1 MILLDTTFLIDYFR
15 GRESLE
21 HLIEND
27 TGVTTTLNYH
37 EIMTGVKRSKSKREE
52 LFFKSFFT
60 KIELLDFTTQAAEES
75 SALSAKLSALGL
87 PVNNLDVLIAG
98 TALAHGIDTILT
110 RDADFIGVGK
120 ISDLCI
126 RMYDIEIQ

>member
-27 TGVTTTLNYH
+27 TGVTTTLNYY
-37 EIMTGVKRSKSKREE
+37 EIMTGIRRSKSKREE
-52 LFFKSFFT
+52 NFFKTFFA

-75 SALSAKLSALGL
+75 SVLSSKLSALGL

-110 RDADFIGVGK
+110 RDADFIGIGK

-126 RMYDIEIQ
+126 NVYDIEAQ

>member
-15 GRESLE
+15 GRADLE
-21 HLIEND
+21 HLVENE

-37 EIMTGVKRSKSKREE
+37 EIMTGIKRSKSKHEE
-52 LFFKSFFT
+52 RFFKTFFT
-60 KIELLDFTTQAAEES
+60 KIDLLDFTTQAAEES

-98 TALAHGIDTILT
+98 TALAHGIGTILT
-110 RDADFIGVGK
+110 
-120 ISDLCI
+120 
-126 RMYDIEIQ
+126 

>member
-15 GRESLE
+15 GRGNLE

-27 TGVTTTLNYH
+27 TEVTTTLNYH

-52 LFFKSFFT
+52 SFFKTFFT

-110 RDADFIGVGK
+110 RDADFIGIGK

>member
-15 GRESLE
+15 GRENLG
-21 HLIEND
+21 HLFEND

-52 LFFKSFFT
+52 LFFKTFFT
-60 KIELLDFTTQAAEES
+60 KIELLDFTTHAAEES

-110 RDADFIGVGK
+110 RDANFTGIGK

-126 RMYDIEIQ
+126 RMYDIETQ

>member
-1 MILLDTTFLIDYFR
+1 M
-15 GRESLE
+15 
-21 HLIEND
+21 
-27 TGVTTTLNYH
+27 NYH

-52 LFFKSFFT
+52 SFFKTFFT
-60 KIELLDFTTQAAEES
+60 RIDLLDFTTQAAEES

-98 TALAHGIDTILT
+98 TGLAHGIDTILT
-110 RDADFIGVGK
+110 RDADFIGIGK

-126 RMYDIEIQ
+126 RMYDIETQ

>member
-15 GRESLE
+15 GRADLE
-21 HLIEND
+21 HLVEGGTVI
-27 TGVTTTLNYH
+27 TTTLNYH

-52 LFFKSFFT
+52 SFFKAFFT
-60 KIELLDFTTQAAEES
+60 KMDLLDFNTQAAEES
-75 SALSAKLSALGL
+75 SLLSATLSALGI

-110 RDADFIGVGK
+110 RDSDFIEIGK

-126 RMYDIEIQ
+126 KTYTTDT